1 MSKGLEV
8 RHVQSIFFPEHQRNT
23 FHRLN
28 LEYLVPLQAMNRQQV
43 YSLLETG
50 IRRNLIRMGSV
61 DDVLHSLRPQVE
73 VLASQV
79 ATQGLHLLKGREHLR
94 RQLLQTCNGSF
105 TLYRAGMEADFA
117 SKKLS
122 ESLVVC
128 SSDAQQHL
136 LLAEHMLKDALRV
149 NYYDYRARFE
159 LGWMYQFLCGRLQ
172 DAEFHFNLAAN
183 QAQSRDPSFAMFILR
198 HLADVRYGLQ
208 NFGGAVEA
216 SLHVLHMHPNPDT
229 EYRYELSRYMAAAGE
244 INAAARQLAKI
255 VACSPIYYVQA
266 QAEPDF
272 AQQLEITGML
282 RDLRVVHVKRIQHNT
297 QHHWQSNALA
307 NMSLPDRIDPNLLF
321 RQVIGQ
327 HLRVMEHLPYVTLRY
342 RERQIC
348 QLILDAAQKR
358 VQREIRQR
366 SLQYERAAEQQRSR
380 WSWVNQAGGA
390 LLHASTVLLLAALM
404 IFVARF
410 VAGFWGFSHLIGA
423 DSVVNP
429 VLSGVFMLGMMGIA
443 LARFVP
449 FGVNK
454 LLRKQIELDNT
465 LHLLQSPTPS

>member
-8 RHVQSIFFPEHQRNT
+8 RHVQSIFFPEHQCNT

-28 LEYLVPLQAMNRQQV
+28 LEYLVPLQAINRQHV

-50 IRRNLIRMGSV
+50 IRRNLNRMGSM
-61 DDVLHSLRPQVE
+61 DDVLQSLRPQVE

-79 ATQGLHLLKGREHLR
+79 STQGLHLLKGREHLR
-94 RQLLQTCNGSF
+94 KQLLQTCNGSF

-122 ESLVVC
+122 ESLLVC
-128 SSDAQQHL
+128 SAEAQQHV
-136 LLAEHMLKDALRV
+136 LLAEHMLKDALNV
-149 NYYDYRARFE
+149 NYHDYRARFE
-159 LGWMYQFLCGRLQ
+159 LGWMYLFLCGRLQ
-172 DAEFHFNLAAN
+172 EAEFHFNLAAS
-183 QAQSRDPSFAMFILR
+183 QAQVRDPSFAVFVLR
-198 HLADVRYGLQ
+198 HLADVRYGLRD
-208 NFGGAVEA
+208 FGGAVEA
-216 SLHVLHMHPNPDT
+216 ALHVLHLHPSPDV

-244 INAAARQLAKI
+244 TNSATQQLAHI
-255 VACSPIYYVQA
+255 VAGSPIYYVQA

-272 AQQLEITGML
+272 AQQPEITGML
-282 RDLRVVHVKRIQHNT
+282 RDLRVVHVKRIQHHT
-297 QHHWQSNALA
+297 QHHWQTNALA
-307 NMSLPDRIDPNLLF
+307 NMTLPDRIDPNLLF
-321 RQVIGQ
+321 SQVIGQ
-327 HLRVMEHLPYVTLRY
+327 HLRVMEHLPYVTLRH

-348 QLILDAAQKR
+348 ELILEATQKR

-366 SLQYERAAEQQRSR
+366 SLQYERAAERQRSR
-380 WSWVNQAGGA
+380 WSWVNQAGGV

-404 IFVARF
+404 FFVVRF
-410 VAGFWGFSHLIGA
+410 IASFWGVSHLLGA

-429 VLSGVFMLGMMGIA
+429 VLASVLLLGVAGIT

-465 LHLLQSPTPS
+465 LHLLQSPVAT